1 VLSDRVS
8 SYLIMMSYLG
18 LFTLLVELHC
28 FDGTSLLEE
37 SPDLGNKLTVDP
49 FFAEI
54 LASVLLPSL
63 VLHSEYFS
71 DILSES
77 SWLGIPPV
85 ICLRTWLGGDLLF
98 DAPPSPLEDW
108 FPLLEDLLPD
118 VEILIFGG
126 KEDVVPSGL
135 GKVFN

>member
-1 VLSDRVS
+1 MLSDRVS

-54 LASVLLPSL
+54 FASVLLPSL
-63 VLHSEYFS
+63 VLHSEYF
-71 DILSES
+71 
-77 SWLGIPPV
+77 
-85 ICLRTWLGGDLLF
+85 
-98 DAPPSPLEDW
+98 
-108 FPLLEDLLPD
+108 
-118 VEILIFGG
+118 
-126 KEDVVPSGL
+126 
-135 GKVFN
+135 